1 MLAYEPKGE
10 STWKYCRDSLCRCWS
25 LRIGANPVQ
34 STLPWRP
41 IFHPCVASFFLTFS
55 SLFLLLYLSH
65 LFKPLSTHS
74 AWILLLFSVTL
85 CSLSFSKFWFHW
97 TSQTIPNPPQN
108 PHFPLQE
115 PTNLSKPFP
124 QSHLH
129 PCIWQPMHLAWK
141 GFLSAAI
148 TFKCKI
154 GASHDK
160 LTFCSTCFICGSQSP
175 QKPAPWGRRF
185 CRTRGTWAPSPTAS
199 WVPSTPLKGK
209 MFLGLFPTR
218 ELFMPY
224 SASINLTES
233 V

>member
-1 MLAYEPKGE
+1 MSPKGE

-55 SLFLLLYLSH
+55 FALLLALS
-65 LFKPLSTHS
+65 LALPLSSLQTTFHS
-74 AWILLLFSVTL
+74 FCLDPSPLFSHSSLSLLFQILIPLNKSNHSEPSFYSRTNQSFKTFPSVSPA
-85 CSLSFSKFWFHW
+85 SL
-97 TSQTIPNPPQN
+97 
-108 PHFPLQE
+108 
-115 PTNLSKPFP
+115 
-124 QSHLH
+124 
-129 PCIWQPMHLAWK
+129 HLAANAL
-141 GFLSAAI
+141 GVERFPVCCYHLQMQDRCFS
-148 TFKCKI
+148 
-154 GASHDK
+154 
-160 LTFCSTCFICGSQSP
+160 CSTCFICGSQSP

-218 ELFMPY
+218 ELFMP
-224 SASINLTES
+224 
-233 V
+233 